1 MKLLPDPKLYAGG
14 GDNMSFTS
22 KIIPYETYTFDL
34 ASERTNEALAVVGIA
49 NSLTVM
55 SAPSAFSLKLN
66 SVDKKSLDAV
76 KGLKS
81 DGISIT
87 EVFITN
93 AIGSG
98 EGKIFLSWIG

>member
-1 MKLLPDPKLYAGG
+1 
-14 GDNMSFTS
+14 MSFTP
-22 KIIPYETYTFDL
+22 KITPYETYTFDL
-34 ASERTNEALAVVGIA
+34 SSERDDEALAVVGMA

-66 SVDKKSLDAV
+66 DVGNKSLDAV

-87 EVFITN
+87 ELFITN

-98 EGKIFLSWIG
+98 EGKIFIAWLG